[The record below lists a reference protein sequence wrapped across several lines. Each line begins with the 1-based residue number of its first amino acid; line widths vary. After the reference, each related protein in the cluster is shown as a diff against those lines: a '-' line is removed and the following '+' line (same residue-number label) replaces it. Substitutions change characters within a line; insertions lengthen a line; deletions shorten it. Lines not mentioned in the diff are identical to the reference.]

1 MPAYEGQI
9 REKKITFLRPDLL
22 GKWARRNIGSWF
34 RAEFKILGKHEDPKT
49 AEQLGYY
56 WACLVPEINRQLVA
70 EGHTTT
76 VRARNLERELPINKD
91 ATHELLTELCGQVG
105 SEGRHLRL
113 SECEKFETIKFID
126 NVVEFACA
134 NLGMNEEAL
143 KARRPDTDGG
153 R

>member
-1 MPAYEGQI
+1 MPTYDGRI
-9 REKKITFLRPDLL
+9 DDKKLTFLRPDLF
-22 GKWARRNIGSWF
+22 GKWSRKNVNSWF

-70 EGHTTT
+70 EGHTIT
-76 VRARNLERELPINKD
+76 VRARGLSREIPTNET
-91 ATHELLTELCGQVG
+91 ATHELLTALCGHVG
-105 SEGRHLRL
+105 PDGKHLRL
-113 SECEKFETIKFID
+113 SECEKFETIRFID

-143 KARRPDTDGG
+143 KAQRPK
-153 R
+153 